1 MAATYAEAGDR
12 QFWGGC
18 RGLFRLYGA
27 SWIPPLARRGM
38 ATPVER
44 DDLPPYLPEF
54 DSAPSMAA
62 ADAYLGAKRS
72 AGARVRLALLL
83 FAVGRRRVCTALSPP
98 VCRDADINREKKKA
112 CPRPGT
118 KCWAKVSPALLPPAP
133 AADAAAGVR
142 TT

>member
-1 MAATYAEAGDR
+1 MAATYDEAGDR

-18 RGLFRLYGA
+18 RGFFRLYGA

-62 ADAYLGAKRS
+62 ADA
-72 AGARVRLALLL
+72 
-83 FAVGRRRVCTALSPP
+83 
-98 VCRDADINREKKKA
+98 
-112 CPRPGT
+112 
-118 KCWAKVSPALLPPAP
+118 
-133 AADAAAGVR
+133 
-142 TT
+142 